1 MYLTYHSYGQYVLY
15 GWGYEASYPPNKD
28 QLHAMG
34 NVAAQAM
41 QQANGGSS
49 YSVGGTAVLLYAAAG

>member
-41 QQANGGSS
+41 QQAMMQQMGN
-49 YSVGGTAVLLYAAAG
+49 A